1 MAHSGYQST
10 RRKTGAIYHSA
21 ASQGPSWHCLAPSQD
36 SAQDPPRPVSREQ
49 PDHKPSTG
57 STPQTASIVR
67 SPRGRT
73 QQDNLNSARPHT
85 HPALS
90 TGRTSTDS
98 VPNQKHD
105 TIASQQTSNISRYR
119 RKCLPHTAALQAHL
133 AGYTQHYQT
142 YNRVE
147 AMKTQALLGTTTWQ
161 RENDTALVFPVI
173 SQLFRIMCK

>member
-10 RRKTGAIYHSA
+10 RWKTGAIYHSA

-90 TGRTSTDS
+90 TGRTSTDCQIKNMTPLQVNKLATFHVTDENACHTQPPCRHTLPVTHSIIRLMASNSYAIANGIS
-98 VPNQKHD
+98 V
-105 TIASQQTSNISRYR
+105 R
-119 RKCLPHTAALQAHL
+119 
-133 AGYTQHYQT
+133 
-142 YNRVE
+142 
-147 AMKTQALLGTTTWQ
+147 
-161 RENDTALVFPVI
+161 
-173 SQLFRIMCK
+173 LFRRHNMCTCTHQGVLHTHTHYMH